1 MTLEKLKSI
10 QSFLSSEE
18 GSTFLNY
25 LPAPPNPRGV
35 QFAFDYTNIISFF
48 YQSFISNAYRKLV
61 GDEPLLVFEVDLHS
75 AQLGNRLGNFFE
87 AWAFARKHG
96 LHFVA
101 FALHNKTK
109 TTTAEREGG
118 FLKLSHPFVQALP
131 TVELHSA
138 PASSRDE
145 VVKMLNTT
153 EKGYNFMRP
162 WPWIHAKAEVC
173 WAETEYVK
181 RAGKVLRRAIE
192 AELEQSYKL
201 GPAEDEAAR
210 ERALSAITVPAD
222 SFHVPRVHHTM
233 AAAAAAAAGLPH
245 ASHAALATKHRRLI
259 PDAVILFRCTDM
271 LLKGGDEYGLLSF
284 HTYTSLIPASV
295 KDIYIIGE
303 PLHYCPPGSS
313 TCCAEVCFNVTRA
326 ITDFLAPRY
335 PNTTILVRRGF
346 AFDGFAQLA
355 LAKTVVC
362 SPSSFCFFAGIANP
376 HGGANY
382 ASTPLILNG
391 ETPDLGVGLKWI
403 DNRFV
408 YGFWR
413 QEFYKVRIGP
423 SLLLSLLSLFLS
435 HSALHFTAP
444 RNPQRTQVNEPG
456 AVDFIVSK
464 LTNASA
470 PGGRKDIYRR
480 RNSRVAN

>member
-1 MTLEKLKSI
+1 MEKLKSI

-18 GSTFLNY
+18 GSTFLDY
-25 LPAPPNPRGV
+25 RPAPPNPRGV
-35 QFAFDYTNIISFF
+35 DYAFDYTNIIGFF
-48 YQSFISNAYRKLV
+48 YQCFISNAYRNLV
-61 GDEPLLVFEVDLHS
+61 GDEPVLVIEVDLHS
-75 AQLGNRLGNFFE
+75 GQLGNRLGNFFE

-109 TTTAEREGG
+109 ASTAEREGR

-131 TVELHSA
+131 TVELHSS
-138 PASSRDE
+138 PASSRE
-145 VVKMLNTT
+145 GVVKMLNTT

-181 RAGKVLRRAIE
+181 LAGKMLRRAIE
-192 AELEQSYKL
+192 AELEQTYKL
-201 GPAEDEAAR
+201 GRADDEAAR
-210 ERALSAITVPAD
+210 ERALSAIHVPAD
-222 SFHVPRVHHTM
+222 SFHVPRAHNTM
-233 AAAAAAAAGLPH
+233 ASVAAAAAASASAAAKNAVGLH

-259 PDAVILFRCTDM
+259 PDAVILFRCTDL

-284 HTYTSLIPASV
+284 LTYTSHIPSTV
-295 KDIYIIGE
+295 RDIYIIGE
-303 PLHYCPPGSS
+303 PLHYCPPGSP

-326 ITDFLAPRY
+326 ITDFLAPLY

-355 LAKTVVC
+355 LAKNVVC

-413 QEFYKVRIGP
+413 QEFYKVRRGP
-423 SLLLSLLSLFLS
+423 SLLATLLLSP
-435 HSALHFTAP
+435 HSS
-444 RNPQRTQVNEPG
+444 QSTQNTKVNEPG

-470 PGGRKDIYRR
+470 PRGRKDIYRR
-480 RNSRVAN
+480 RKF